1 MAWSLDARIPVRLLD
16 LPDAPPGAVVL
27 AEDGAGLP
35 PAPARVERFAAPLPG
50 LGAAVHPA
58 SCPCC
63 QPRSSVALA
72 LDRLFQARLRGQ
84 LPWFDGV
91 VAVTRSAAG
100 RAAVLAALEQD
111 SVTAARFRL
120 AAGP

>member
-1 MAWSLDARIPVRLLD
+1 MAWSLDARIPLRLLD
-16 LPDAPPGAVVL
+16 VPDAPPGAVVL

-35 PAPARVERFAAPLPG
+35 PAPARVEPFAAPVL
-50 LGAAVHPA
+50 AAAAHPA
-58 SCPCC
+58 GCLCC

-100 RAAVLAALEQD
+100 RAAILAALEQD
-111 SVTAARFRL
+111 SVTTARFRL